1 MQFIFHTS
9 ALNYSSLITQ
19 ICKSRIMQSVNSEF
33 ENQMDIDEGCYA
45 QTDL

>member
-9 ALNYSSLITQ
+9 TLDYRSFTTL

-45 QTDL
+45 ETDL

>member
-9 ALNYSSLITQ
+9 ALNYSSFTTL

-45 QTDL
+45 ETDL